1 MFPKIRQVINSA
13 ELQKLG
19 EELETAKHKRLRKA
33 S

>member
-1 MFPKIRQVINSA
+1 MFPKIREVIDSA
-13 ELQKLG
+13 QLERLG